1 MNSVCSW
8 LRLTMEHEGMFNGVL
23 PTLDLVIWVSMD
35 NKVLYKF
42 FEKEMVSPMVLHKRS
57 AMPEGVRRAT
67 LNQEMVRRMV
77 NTSEDA
83 KIEDR
88 LKVVDDYTQKLIN
101 SEYDLE
107 EARGIVIGG
116 LKGYERLLS
125 LSRDKSNPKWRPLH
139 MAGSWNSRNRRM
151 AKLRSKENWYK
162 GRQEVDPPEEQLS
175 DKDGNQESSRRMD
188 TSRAEGDQEETVLAD
203 QSDSSNRMETGED
216 QPDHTSSRMDG
227 KGGQQEMG
235 QAERGSSRRMENK
248 NKKRGKGRQTLTLGG
263 KKKMEDNL
271 KRKMK
276 QKLNRSKGKAGFPAT
291 RKKEIEKNLMN
302 SSPISVLFL
311 DNTKGGTLS
320 RRFQEDDRVQGED
333 IGVSWDAA
341 VKIATKHQSLGD
353 IRLWKTGLHHL
364 QPAG

>member
-1 MNSVCSW
+1 
-8 LRLTMEHEGMFNGVL
+8 
-23 PTLDLVIWVSMD
+23 
-35 NKVLYKF
+35 
-42 FEKEMVSPMVLHKRS
+42 
-57 AMPEGVRRAT
+57 
-67 LNQEMVRRMV
+67 
-77 NTSEDA
+77 
-83 KIEDR
+83 
-88 LKVVDDYTQKLIN
+88 
-101 SEYDLE
+101 
-107 EARGIVIGG
+107 
-116 LKGYERLLS
+116 
-125 LSRDKSNPKWRPLH
+125 
-139 MAGSWNSRNRRM
+139 
-151 AKLRSKENWYK
+151 
-162 GRQEVDPPEEQLS
+162 
-175 DKDGNQESSRRMD
+175 
-188 TSRAEGDQEETVLAD
+188 
-203 QSDSSNRMETGED
+203 
-216 QPDHTSSRMDG
+216 MDG

-291 RKKEIEKNLMN
+291 RKKEIEKNLIN